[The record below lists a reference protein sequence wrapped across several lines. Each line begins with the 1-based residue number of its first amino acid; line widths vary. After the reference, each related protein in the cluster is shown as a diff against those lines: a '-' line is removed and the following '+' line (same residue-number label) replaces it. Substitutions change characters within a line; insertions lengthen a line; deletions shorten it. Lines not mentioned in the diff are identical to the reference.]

1 MILGLIGGVGSGK
14 STVTKVLKEEYGFE
28 LLLTDDIAKQ
38 LELPGGCCYEAL
50 VKAFGEGILQDGPGS
65 RIDNPKLAARI
76 YADAE
81 ALKTVNGIVHPAVW
95 RYVSDYID
103 EAEKCLK
110 TANPDESK
118 FTKISTD
125 TADISLGAAAEKE
138 RAGDICSNKGQKKKN
153 VRIAVETALP
163 NDTFKKLCD
172 EIWFIYTER
181 EIRIKRLMS
190 DRGYTRE
197 RSESII
203 AGQLADDVF
212 NAAADVTVDNSG
224 KREATENAVR
234 ARLKTVLQDSR
245 DI

>member
-50 VKAFGEGILQDGPGS
+50 VNAFGEGILQEGPGS

-76 YADAE
+76 YADAA

-95 RYVSDYID
+95 QYVSDYIT
-103 EAEKCLK
+103 EAKE
-110 TANPDESK
+110 TAESE
-118 FTKISTD
+118 SC
-125 TADISLGAAAEKE
+125 
-138 RAGDICSNKGQKKKN
+138 AGDICSNKGQKKEN

-163 NDTFKKLCD
+163 NETFRKLCD

-212 NAAADVTVDNSG
+212 KAAADVTVDNSG
-224 KREATENAVR
+224 ERTATENAVR
-234 ARLKTVLQDSR
+234 TRLKTVLQAGR
-245 DI
+245 NI